1 MPRCE
6 CALSTPREIASFLT
20 LQRSSLINT
29 LFILCRLR
37 EQAGLSASCHDVLI
51 AKEKIELMRDLFRG
65 ALRAPY
71 HFCKPTMKS

>member
-29 LFILCRLR
+29 LLVFEPLA
-37 EQAGLSASCHDVLI
+37 QASRAI
-51 AKEKIELMRDLFRG
+51 IELGESLAG
-65 ALRAPY
+65 EIG
-71 HFCKPTMKS
+71 PTENWPHSRVLMTF

>member
-29 LFILCRLR
+29 LFILSRLR

-51 AKEKIELMRDLFRG
+51 AKDRVD
-65 ALRAPY
+65 A
-71 HFCKPTMKS
+71 

>member
-29 LFILCRLR
+29 LLVFEPLA
-37 EQAGLSASCHDVLI
+37 QASRAI
-51 AKEKIELMRDLFRG
+51 IELGESLAG
-65 ALRAPY
+65 EIG
-71 HFCKPTMKS
+71 PTENWPHPQVVMTF